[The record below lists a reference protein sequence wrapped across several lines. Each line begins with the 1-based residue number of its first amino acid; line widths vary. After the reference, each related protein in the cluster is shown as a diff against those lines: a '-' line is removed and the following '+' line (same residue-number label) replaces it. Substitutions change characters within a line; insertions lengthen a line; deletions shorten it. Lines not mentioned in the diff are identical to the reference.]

1 MTKRS
6 QYAALHKEAI
16 LLVCDSLPTTT
27 NLTFSERRLSG
38 HFKPTLYKRDTYHQ
52 DVADAVKT

>member
-27 NLTFSERRLSG
+27 TLTFIERKVSRHL
-38 HFKPTLYKRDTYHQ
+38 KPTLYKRDTYHQ
-52 DVADAVKT
+52 DVVDAAKT

>member
-16 LLVCDSLPTTT
+16 LLVYDSLPTTIT
-27 NLTFSERRLSG
+27 LTFSERELSG
-38 HFKPTLYKRDTYHQ
+38 HLKPTLYKRDTYHQ
-52 DVADAVKT
+52 DVADAAKT